1 MKSLCKWFS
10 LGKNPLELAQKKLKV
25 MKYRNEHPTPEMR
38 EILQDLCVLVAL
50 ILKHFLKEKEDIDNL
65 TAIEEKLSN
74 LSTDDSRSNPMDDA
88 DALLA
93 SVEKLKL

>member
-1 MKSLCKWFS
+1 M
-10 LGKNPLELAQKKLKV
+10 ELAQKKLKV

-38 EILQDLCVLVAL
+38 EILHDLCVLVAL
-50 ILKHFLKEKEDIDNL
+50 ILKHFLKEKRDIDNL
-65 TAIEEKLSN
+65 TALEEKLSN
-74 LSTDDSRSNPMDDA
+74 LSTDDSPSNPMDDA